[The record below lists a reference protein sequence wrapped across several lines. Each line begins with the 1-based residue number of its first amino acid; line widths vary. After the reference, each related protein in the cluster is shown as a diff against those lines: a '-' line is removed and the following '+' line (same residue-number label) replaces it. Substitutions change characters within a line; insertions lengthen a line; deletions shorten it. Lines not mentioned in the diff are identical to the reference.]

1 MTAQLEQAIIGLAL
15 TADPQVMLDLDR
27 VRPEH
32 FADIRHGALWAL
44 IRKVAQQHAP
54 DPLTVAGALPS
65 IPAEDRNG
73 INDGYLLDCL
83 HEAPAAPRVLA
94 ASYAGQLIADA
105 GHRRLEA
112 AVTRAH
118 QLLEGTPDP
127 VEADALIRA
136 VLDDA
141 APTSQTVGHLIADT
155 LDQTLDSI
163 GKPGRVTP
171 TPWVDLNQL
180 LGGWRPGALYVVGAR
195 PATGKALALDTPIPT
210 PTGWT
215 TMGAINVG
223 DSVLSL
229 DGKPTLVTHATEVM
243 TGHDCYRVTF
253 SDGAQIVADADHQWA
268 TETRASRKAACAAK
282 RCPHTSPFA
291 REQRRAY
298 PCVVTTRE
306 LAATVRTKNGR
317 SNHTLPDVLP
327 LDLPDADLPLDPYVL
342 GYWLGDG
349 DSNGPVLT
357 VWERDADHV
366 RAALKRA
373 GYFTTETS
381 QSSCVRIR
389 FSTTPIR
396 RGGNHGDSGAARLR
410 SLGVLHNKH
419 IPATYLR
426 ASYAQRLDLLR
437 GVLDSDGTVGKTG
450 QVEHVTVNRPLADSI
465 VELARTLGVR
475 PTVTCKRV
483 DGRNEEHSTAY
494 LVHGMFRREHMTLA
508 RKADRLP
515 VSRRNLHRLVTAV
528 DPVESVPV
536 RCIQVAAEDH
546 LYLAGEHMVPTHNSI
561 LGLQAAYSL
570 AHTGPVAISSLEMPE
585 REVHTRLLAHAASV
599 PIGHINGHGKPT
611 DRDREQISRAAS
623 HLRSLP
629 ISIDDR
635 SSSTVWDVATHARL
649 FARHQHLA
657 GVVIDYMQLMS
668 TPRGDRR
675 PRHEVVA
682 EQSRQLKI
690 LAGELDCPVIALSQL
705 NRQSEGRGDGRPNLA
720 DLRESGA
727 IEQDADV
734 VLLLHVP
741 QEGGIPDEGR
751 LEVAIA
757 KNRHGPAGRITLQ
770 RSGAT
775 ASLNDYSW
783 QAPDGDL

>member
-94 ASYAGQLIADA
+94 ASYAQQLIADA

-195 PATGKALALDTPIPT
+195 PATGK
-210 PTGWT
+210 
-215 TMGAINVG
+215 
-223 DSVLSL
+223 
-229 DGKPTLVTHATEVM
+229 
-243 TGHDCYRVTF
+243 
-253 SDGAQIVADADHQWA
+253 
-268 TETRASRKAACAAK
+268 
-282 RCPHTSPFA
+282 
-291 REQRRAY
+291 
-298 PCVVTTRE
+298 
-306 LAATVRTKNGR
+306 
-317 SNHTLPDVLP
+317 
-327 LDLPDADLPLDPYVL
+327 
-342 GYWLGDG
+342 
-349 DSNGPVLT
+349 
-357 VWERDADHV
+357 
-366 RAALKRA
+366 
-373 GYFTTETS
+373 
-381 QSSCVRIR
+381 
-389 FSTTPIR
+389 
-396 RGGNHGDSGAARLR
+396 
-410 SLGVLHNKH
+410 
-419 IPATYLR
+419 
-426 ASYAQRLDLLR
+426 
-437 GVLDSDGTVGKTG
+437 
-450 QVEHVTVNRPLADSI
+450 
-465 VELARTLGVR
+465 
-475 PTVTCKRV
+475 
-483 DGRNEEHSTAY
+483 
-494 LVHGMFRREHMTLA
+494 
-508 RKADRLP
+508 
-515 VSRRNLHRLVTAV
+515 
-528 DPVESVPV
+528 
-536 RCIQVAAEDH
+536 
-546 LYLAGEHMVPTHNSI
+546 SI

-690 LAGELDCPVIALSQL
+690 IAGELDCPVIALSQL

>member
-1 MTAQLEQAIIGLAL
+1 MTDNLEQAIIGLAL

-27 VRPEH
+27 VRPQH
-32 FADIRHGALWAL
+32 FADLRHGALWEL

-54 DPLTVAGALPS
+54 DPLTIAGALPS

-73 INDGYLLDCL
+73 IDDGYLLACL

-94 ASYAGQLIADA
+94 ASYAQQLIDA
-105 GHRRLEA
+105 SGHRNLEA
-112 AVTRAH
+112 ALIRAG
-118 QLLEGTPDP
+118 QVLEGTPDP
-127 VEADALIRA
+127 VEADGLIRSI
-136 VLDDA
+136 LDEA
-141 APTSQTVGHLIADT
+141 APDSQHVGHLIADK
-155 LDQTLDSI
+155 LDATLDSI
-163 GKPGRVTP
+163 GKPGAFTP
-171 TPWVDLNQL
+171 TPWVDLNNVI
-180 LGGWRPGALYVVGAR
+180 GGWRPGALYVVGAR
-195 PATGKALALDTPIPT
+195 PSAGKALALDTPIPT

-282 RCPHTSPFA
+282 HCPHTSPFA
-291 REQRRAY
+291 REQRRDY

-306 LAATVRTKNGR
+306 LAATVRTKDGR

-450 QVEHVTVNRPLADSI
+450 QAEYVTVDRPLADSI

-483 DGRNEEHSTAY
+483 DGRDEEHSTAY
-494 LVHGMFRREHMTLA
+494 RVHGMFRREHMTLA

-515 VSRRNLHRLVTAV
+515 ISRRNLHRLVTAV

-561 LGLQAAYSL
+561 LGLQAAYGL
-570 AHTGPVAISSLEMPE
+570 AHHGPVAVSSLEMPQ
-585 REVHTRLLAHAASV
+585 REVHTRLLAHAGQV
-599 PIGHINGHGKPT
+599 DIGHLIGQGQPT
-611 DRDREQISRAAS
+611 DAEWSAINESGKHLAA
-623 HLRSLP
+623 LP
-629 ISIDDR
+629 ISVDDR
-635 SSSTVWDVATHARL
+635 SSATVWDVTTHARIL
-649 FARHQHLA
+649 ARHQHLA
-657 GVVIDYMQLMS
+657 GVVVDYMQLMT

-705 NRQSEGRGDGRPNLA
+705 NRQSEQRPGGGPSLA

-734 VLLLHVP
+734 VLLLNVP
-741 QEGGIPDEGR
+741 VEGGMPDQSR
-751 LEVAIA
+751 LDVAVA
-757 KNRHGPAGRITLQ
+757 KNRHGSSALVHLQ
-770 RSGAT
+770 RDGKHAT
-775 ASLNDYSW
+775 LNDLAWTPHGS
-783 QAPDGDL
+783 L